1 VLTESIEELPAN
13 ASLKLVATK
22 VVCDSIE
29 GTWYYNMVQNMWKLI
44 DMSIYA
50 FIPFTIMLICSGI
63 IIGRVAQQANK
74 FNKTKKSVSNPSASS
89 NNINNNSNRLGPGGS
104 STVQSPPTNAKT
116 PAATPQLPAKKQ
128 CKTSTPNVGS
138 VPAKSANELKFSS
151 RTRNLALMLIPV
163 NILFLLFLAPVV
175 LTIYFY
181 GALSQD
187 QLTLA
192 IVELVSN
199 CNFTL
204 NFFIYFVTSSKF
216 REEFWKFLNEVA
228 SCFCKRPNNS
238 ASNFNS
244 ANHSKAGG
252 AAPQAQRHQR
262 PAVSTLGPIVEKSNG
277 HSAECVA
284 LINSKNQSE

>member
-1 VLTESIEELPAN
+1 VIESIVKLTDN
-13 ASLKLVATK
+13 ATYRLRGNK

-29 GTWYYNMVQNMWKLI
+29 GTWYYTMVQNVWKLI

-74 FNKTKKSVSNPSASS
+74 FSRNKKTTAVAAPAAVSGTNSLAVSKQNNVPGTPS
-89 NNINNNSNRLGPGGS
+89 
-104 STVQSPPTNAKT
+104 
-116 PAATPQLPAKKQ
+116 ATPQMKKKSNSTVNLNGGAPATASA
-128 CKTSTPNVGS
+128 KTS
-138 VPAKSANELKFSS
+138 NEQKFSS

-181 GALSQD
+181 SALSQD

-216 REEFWKFLNEVA
+216 REEFYKFVNEMGELCCCCCCSKKKA
-228 SCFCKRPNNS
+228 AINQ
-238 ASNFNS
+238 FNS
-244 ANHSKAGG
+244 TQRQSNAAASVHRQSNAAIANRQLQVTAQVKGKA
-252 AAPQAQRHQR
+252 
-262 PAVSTLGPIVEKSNG
+262 
-277 HSAECVA
+277 AECVA
-284 LINSKNQSE
+284 LLDTKSQVS